1 MGGAHVYGPQLC
13 AARSET
19 RSSPCFCSEPCA
31 VAPLTSDVDN
41 TLTISLVRCN
51 HTSRI
56 GKFHR
61 FTPRPGEHPASLL
74 LRSQYL
80 FCIKKEGNHPH
91 GHLFLAGAP
100 GTSSLRVLRCA
111 PLLLLAPDPR
121 ARLALPALRF
131 GACSSGS
138 CGSCEACLLPPKRFL
153 THPKVSLFSS
163 THPSS
168 VYGACS
174 SLAR

>member
-1 MGGAHVYGPQLC
+1 MRTC
-13 AARSET
+13 TARSSVQHGLRHVHRVVLFRT
-19 RSSPCFCSEPCA
+19 MRRCATDIRRGQHTHHIFVPLQSHLSHRQIPPFHHPTWRTPRFPA
-31 VAPLTSDVDN
+31 VAFSIIVL
-41 TLTISLVRCN
+41 
-51 HTSRI
+51 
-56 GKFHR
+56 
-61 FTPRPGEHPASLL
+61 
-74 LRSQYL
+74 Y
-80 FCIKKEGNHPH
+80 KKEGNHPH

-138 CGSCEACLLPPKRFL
+138 CGSCEAFLLPPKRFL